1 MALSREENE
10 MLTRVG
16 KGTPGGEMLRR
27 YWHPV
32 GFTNELKN
40 RPVKRRLLGEDLV
53 LFRDDQR
60 RAGLLGLYCTHRGT
74 SLEFGHVEDG
84 GLRCCYHGWLYD
96 VSGKILETPGEPT
109 DSTFSQRV
117 RHPAY
122 KVQELAGII
131 FAYLGPAALRCSCA
145 RRWRALAQR

>member
-32 GFTNELKN
+32 GFANELKN

-53 LFRDDQR
+53 LFRDDKG

-84 GLRCCYHGWLYD
+84 GLRCCYRGVAQL
-96 VSGKILETPGEPT
+96 TPGGGNHHAEIPKGESHPGART
-109 DSTFSQRV
+109 KGIDRLLSQ
-117 RHPAY
+117 
-122 KVQELAGII
+122 G
-131 FAYLGPAALRCSCA
+131 
-145 RRWRALAQR
+145 

>member
-27 YWHPV
+27 YWHPI

-53 LFRDDQR
+53 LFRDDQG
-60 RAGLLGLYCTHRGT
+60 RAGLLALYCMHRGT
-74 SLEFGHVEDG
+74 SLEFGHIEDG

-96 VSGKILETPGEPT
+96 VDGKILETPGEPA
-109 DSTFSQRV
+109 DSTFQRTSSSS
-117 RHPAY
+117 R
-122 KVQELAGII
+122 L
-131 FAYLGPAALRCSCA
+131 
-145 RRWRALAQR
+145 